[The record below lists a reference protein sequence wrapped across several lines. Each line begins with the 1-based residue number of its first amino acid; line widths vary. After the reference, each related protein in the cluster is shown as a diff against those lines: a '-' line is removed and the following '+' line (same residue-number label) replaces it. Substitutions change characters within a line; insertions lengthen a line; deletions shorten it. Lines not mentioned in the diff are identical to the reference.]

1 MPNLRPFFCTAI
13 LAPAILMVTAVAP
26 LQASDMDA
34 RVENTI
40 KNSYNFKTY
49 LSQDD
54 IAVHASAGVVTLS
67 GLVLEDSDRS
77 LAAATASET
86 AGVRTVINEL
96 KVKGDQPADQSD
108 GWITMKVKS
117 ALAYHKHVSATGT
130 EVQTIGG
137 VVTLKGNVGTE
148 AQKELTTEYTKDVEG
163 VKQVDNQQV
172 VIGAKPHET
181 VGAKIDDASITAQIK
196 SSLLFHRSTHTIA
209 TKVHTRHGIV
219 TLRGEAKSAS
229 EKDLVGKLAEDTTGV
244 LRVDNRMTVKHS

>member
-1 MPNLRPFFCTAI
+1 
-13 LAPAILMVTAVAP
+13 
-26 LQASDMDA
+26 
-34 RVENTI
+34 
-40 KNSYNFKTY
+40 
-49 LSQDD
+49 
-54 IAVHASAGVVTLS
+54 VHASAGVVTLS